1 MKRIIHV
8 FPKITSLMMICSLI
22 DCHITL
28 KTGMGLVVKVSYKV
42 NVIRILIK
50 LQLLIL
56 HCTWIRRALED
67 EFYSISLAPRC
78 SQMDSAIHLIN

>member
-1 MKRIIHV
+1 MF

-42 NVIRILIK
+42 NVIRIN
-50 LQLLIL
+50 
-56 HCTWIRRALED
+56 
-67 EFYSISLAPRC
+67 YSY
-78 SQMDSAIHLIN
+78 SAYTVLGSEGLWKMSSIQSA